1 MAKTRE
7 PQYERC
13 LEVLEK
19 HGRTSLGLMTNQVW
33 HDDPRRLAFVLARY
47 KFVAKMFSGM
57 ARVLEIGCA
66 DAFGTRLVLQEVGAL
81 TAIDFDPVFVHD
93 ANDRMD
99 ARWHFECKVHDLLQG
114 PVAGPFDGAYAL
126 DVIEHIPSTAEEA
139 FMGNAA
145 RSLTDHGV
153 LILGTPPIQ
162 SQAYASPP
170 SREGHVN
177 CKDAP
182 ALRELLQGF
191 FHHVFLFSMN
201 DEVVHTGFHPMAN
214 YLLALC
220 CGLRT
225 EGR

>member
-7 PQYERC
+7 PQYQRC
-13 LEVLEK
+13 LDVLEER
-19 HGRTSLGLMTNQVW
+19 GRAGLGLMTNQVW

-66 DAFGTRLVLQEVGAL
+66 DAFGTRLVVQEVRRL
-81 TAIDFDPVFVHD
+81 TAIDFDPVFVRD

-99 ARWHFECKVHDLLQG
+99 ARWPFECKVHDILEG

-126 DVIEHIPSTAEEA
+126 DVIEHIPRDAEAA
-139 FMGNAA
+139 FLANAA
-145 RSLTDHGV
+145 RSLTGHGT
-153 LILGTPPIQ
+153 LILGTPSIQ

-177 CKDAP
+177 CKDA
-182 ALRELLQGF
+182 AGLKELAGRF
-191 FHHVFLFSMN
+191 FHNVFLFSMN
-201 DEVVHTGFHPMAN
+201 DEVVHTGFYPMAH
-214 YLLALC
+214 YLIALC
-220 CGLRT
+220 AGTR
-225 EGR
+225 